1 MREQAQKQRLFAA
14 LGSKAYDRA
23 LSVANAIVS
32 APRRLLELIQKG
44 RDKAI
49 ARLQKAGQAIFADTH
64 TGLRLLQSYAEGR
77 YREVATENIVLLIA
91 AIAYFVAPIDAIPD
105 FFLGI
110 GITDDLALLSW
121 TFSKLREEL
130 EQFKAWEA
138 RSQALTPE
146 HERLPIIPSPDST
159 VH

>member
-1 MREQAQKQRLFAA
+1 MNEQAHKKRLFAA

-23 LSVANAIVS
+23 LAVANAIVS

-44 RDKAI
+44 RDKAF
-49 ARLQKAGQAIFADTH
+49 ARLHLAGQAIVSDTH

-77 YREVATENIVLLIA
+77 YRDVATENIVLLIA

-121 TFSKLREEL
+121 TFGKLQEEL
-130 EQFKAWEA
+130 ARFKAWEA

-146 HERLPIIPSPDST
+146 IEKLPNLSPT
-159 VH
+159 NNTK